1 MPKERNHVSR
11 LDRSDKIL
19 FNSCRDSGVPF
30 VWPENGSSYDEQP
43 HKQTQRRKDIR
54 KLLNKQDKVDSVKFT
69 VLKH

>member
-19 FNSCRDSGVPF
+19 FNSMM
-30 VWPENGSSYDEQP
+30 NYDEQP